1 MKLISPKF
9 KNKFGFSLMEMI
21 LVITISLIL
30 MSAAFVTY
38 QVVSERN
45 KVSQANKELALI
57 KNGIDELMA
66 ENVIA
71 VNNTVLTN
79 IKIIPHNMV
88 NGTEVIH
95 PWKGKVIITPYT
107 GDNRFY
113 EIAYSNISPS
123 SCIGMVTG
131 TNGMFNTIKTNSNQ
145 LTSLNVT
152 DVSNFCSQLKN
163 NDQLIFSNYK
173 AMTALNSPPPTPTPT
188 PSVSNSSSA
197 SISTSISNSISASL
211 SSSVSAS
218 NSASVST
225 SISNSISASNSA
237 SVSNSISASN
247 SASISTS
254 NSISASNSTS
264 ASISNSASI
273 SASRSTST
281 SLSTSA
287 SLSASRST
295 STSLSTSASVSAS
308 RSTSVSASTSASLSA
323 SRSTST
329 SLSTSASV
337 SASRSTSISASTSAS
352 LSASRSASASRSTSV
367 SLSASR
373 SASLVAST
381 SASISRSVS
390 ASVSTSVV
398 KENNAFNR
406 IKSSLVYSSQP
417 IPHLNGYILGYL
429 EYMSFNVGGKMYYV
443 MAQHMTFS
451 LSGATTANTTRIPYN
466 VGKLKDISNEMKAA
480 TTPAALKNVFVK
492 YGLTNLYNTLRTGF
506 YY

>member
-9 KNKFGFSLMEMI
+9 KNKSGFSLMEMI

-30 MSAAFVTY
+30 MSAVFVTY

-88 NGTEVIH
+88 SGTEVIH
-95 PWKGKVIITPYT
+95 PWKGKVVITPHS

-173 AMTALNSPPPTPTPT
+173 AMTALNSPPPTPT

-281 SLSTSA
+281 SISTSA

-295 STSLSTSASVSAS
+295 SASLSTSASVSAS
-308 RSTSVSASTSASLSA
+308 RSTSISASTSASLSA

-390 ASVSTSVV
+390 ASISTSVV

-406 IKSSLVYSSQP
+406 IKSRLVYSVQP
-417 IPHLNGYILGYL
+417 VSVLQGQIIGYL
-429 EYMSFNVGGKMYYV
+429 EYISFNVNGKMYYI
-443 MAQHMTFS
+443 MQKNMNFS
-451 LSGATTANTTRIPYN
+451 LAGATTANTTRITALPKT
-466 VGKLKDISNEMKAA
+466 VSNEMKAA

-492 YGLTNLYNTLRTGF
+492 YGLTNLYNTLHSGF

>member
-30 MSAAFVTY
+30 MSAVFVTY

-88 NGTEVIH
+88 SGTEVIH
-95 PWKGKVIITPYT
+95 PWKGKVIITPYS

-123 SCIGMVTG
+123 SCIGMITG
-131 TNGMFNTIKTNSNQ
+131 TNGMFNTVKTNSNQ

-173 AMTALNSPPPTPTPT
+173 AMTALNSPPPTPT

-247 SASISTS
+247 SASIITS
-254 NSISASNSTS
+254 N
-264 ASISNSASI
+264 
-273 SASRSTST
+273 
-281 SLSTSA
+281 
-287 SLSASRST
+287 
-295 STSLSTSASVSAS
+295 
-308 RSTSVSASTSASLSA
+308 
-323 SRSTST
+323 
-329 SLSTSASV
+329 
-337 SASRSTSISASTSAS
+337 
-352 LSASRSASASRSTSV
+352 
-367 SLSASR
+367 
-373 SASLVAST
+373 
-381 SASISRSVS
+381 
-390 ASVSTSVV
+390 
-398 KENNAFNR
+398 
-406 IKSSLVYSSQP
+406 
-417 IPHLNGYILGYL
+417 
-429 EYMSFNVGGKMYYV
+429 
-443 MAQHMTFS
+443 
-451 LSGATTANTTRIPYN
+451 
-466 VGKLKDISNEMKAA
+466 
-480 TTPAALKNVFVK
+480 
-492 YGLTNLYNTLRTGF
+492 
-506 YY
+506 

>member
-173 AMTALNSPPPTPTPT
+173 AMTALNSPPPTPT